1 MTDNANES
9 GVKRTTISEELGS
22 GKSVMYFTVGTSMK
36 PLLYERKT
44 HVMIAPFKGAKK
56 HDIVLYI
63 RDDGTHVL
71 HRCIKVEDGFCITRG
86 DNTYYRE
93 RVNNSQIIGTV
104 THIYRKGKMIDVNRS
119 FSYRLY
125 YLFRYWTY
133 HPRHLVI
140 SVRRALGRFIRKL
153 KK

>member
-1 MTDNANES
+1 MTDNTNES
-9 GVKRTTISEELGS
+9 GVKRTTISEELS
-22 GKSVMYFTVGTSMK
+22 RGKSVMYFTVGTSMK
-36 PLLYERKT
+36 PLLHERKT
-44 HVMIAPFKGAKK
+44 HVMIAPFESAKK

-71 HRCIKVEDGFCITRG
+71 HRCIKVEDDYCITRG
-86 DNTYYRE
+86 DNTYYLE

-104 THIYRKGKMIDVNRS
+104 THIYRKGKMIDVKRN
-119 FSYRLY
+119 FSYRFY
-125 YLFRYWTY
+125 CVFRHLTY

-140 SVRRALGRFIRKL
+140 TVRRGLGKLVRKL